1 MSSET
6 AEQRSDRIL
15 RLLTSS
21 YPGRRCYDINGH
33 GTHFV
38 CELELA
44 ADHPEYDL
52 ALEVI
57 ISSNPHKHKRATQ
70 QYKVLTGT
78 LELHVDDASIL
89 LHEGD
94 AYTVKPEAV
103 HWATSEDEALVE
115 IRSTPGWT
123 PEDHLRVE

>member
-38 CELELA
+38 CELEPA

-70 QYKVLTGT
+70 RYKVLTGT
-78 LELHVDDASIL
+78 LELHVDGASIL

-94 AYTVKPEAV
+94 AYTVKPQAV
-103 HWATSEDEALVE
+103 HCATSEDEALVE